1 MLANAGFAKRARVGE
16 TIKQPKSA
24 ITHVGKSNAVGRNW
38 GFRADA
44 PEQDGTLPGLQKTV
58 PVAGHACVII
68 DLHFETDCCARRIH
82 GDIDKDS
89 WGNRN
94 LAGGIIGEP
103 VGD

>member
-16 TIKQPKSA
+16 TIKPPKSA